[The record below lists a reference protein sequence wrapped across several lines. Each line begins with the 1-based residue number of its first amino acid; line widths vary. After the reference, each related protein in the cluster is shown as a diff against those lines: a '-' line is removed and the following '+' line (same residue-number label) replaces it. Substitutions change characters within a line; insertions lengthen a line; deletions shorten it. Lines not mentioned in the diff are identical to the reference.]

1 MVRFGI
7 YTQDKYYR
15 VGKRRRRFGPRV
27 SYSLLDIG
35 SDPTEEQIRAFE
47 DIGITLRTSNG
58 TFRTTF
64 RDRFRDVDET
74 AIKWLQKFHPP
85 DAEIAVQDRAAST
98 GITSWEWA
106 KRMFRAFPAAH
117 FEGSDLLLRFIEV
130 SLPTGEIYIVEP
142 GGRPLQY
149 IRPPF
154 VVSLQHPEPWRYPV
168 NRWIAGRARR
178 RFDQLGFEES
188 WMSSAPPGVRVRTIP
203 YVHPCALQLG
213 RERPQFQFRQRS
225 VFDRTPAACDALRTM
240 NILNRSYFSEEQL
253 RDGVRA
259 AFESLRMGGIWI
271 VGRTLLKDLTN
282 DAAILRRTEKGWELL
297 ERIGKGSE
305 IEDLALRA

>member
-1 MVRFGI
+1 
-7 YTQDKYYR
+7 
-15 VGKRRRRFGPRV
+15 
-27 SYSLLDIG
+27 
-35 SDPTEEQIRAFE
+35 
-47 DIGITLRTSNG
+47 
-58 TFRTTF
+58 
-64 RDRFRDVDET
+64 
-74 AIKWLQKFHPP
+74 
-85 DAEIAVQDRAAST
+85 
-98 GITSWEWA
+98 
-106 KRMFRAFPAAH
+106 
-117 FEGSDLLLRFIEV
+117 
-130 SLPTGEIYIVEP
+130 
-142 GGRPLQY
+142 
-149 IRPPF
+149 
-154 VVSLQHPEPWRYPV
+154 
-168 NRWIAGRARR
+168 
-178 RFDQLGFEES
+178 
-188 WMSSAPPGVRVRTIP
+188 MSSAPPGVRVRTIP